1 MIGGHNVVV
10 PTSHPEHDTEGEDR
24 GERREDGH
32 VRAPQVQHRRQ
43 EEVEDPRLDVA
54 AQIQFGSK
62 V

>member
-1 MIGGHNVVV
+1 
-10 PTSHPEHDTEGEDR
+10 
-24 GERREDGH
+24 
-32 VRAPQVQHRRQ
+32 VQHRRQ